1 MAVVALRKRSWQH
14 VLGNF
19 SGFDTHANFQSSKV
33 DLRKLRPMILK
44 RIESRAKDY
53 PVRRMVPVAQEVLEA
68 RAVIFQGVSA
78 LLRLF
83 PIMACK

>member
-1 MAVVALRKRSWQH
+1 MAVMALRKRSWQH

-19 SGFDTHANFQSSKV
+19 SGFVTHANFHSSKV

-68 RAVIFQGVSA
+68 RAVFFQGVSA